1 MAKPP
6 SKTQEPASKVPPA
19 RPRAVKATIGKP
31 KAATAPPKPLVGAT
45 PAAATLR
52 PKAPRRAS
60 AAPRAKPAPVSPPVV
75 TAAPA
80 KSDRM
85 KAPGKGKAGTKTKTG
100 GREDKSL
107 LEGASSKI
115 SRLAADIMADRIVP
129 TYEQIKALAASA
141 LGQKPEKSGK
151 SKGKKKKK

>member
-6 SKTQEPASKVPPA
+6 SKTQEPATKVPPA
-19 RPRAVKATIGKP
+19 RPRAVKAPIGKP
-31 KAATAPPKPLVGAT
+31 KAATTPPKPLVGAT
-45 PAAATLR
+45 PAAATVK

-60 AAPRAKPAPVSPPVV
+60 AAPRAKPAPVNPPVV
-75 TAAPA
+75 TAAPT

-85 KAPGKGKAGTKTKTG
+85 KATGKGKARTKTG
-100 GREDKSL
+100 GGEDKSL

-115 SRLAADIMADRIVP
+115 HRLAADILADRIVP